1 MSFELN
7 EIETRILGCLVEK
20 ELTTPDYYPLTLNAL
35 VNACNQKSN
44 RDPVVS
50 YTEEEVEQ
58 TLKGLS
64 DKHLVYLFYGSTSR
78 VPKYKHRL
86 PSTYELDE
94 RETAIVSVLLLRGAQ
109 TLGELNQRTT
119 RLYDFEDLNEVNET
133 MESLTN
139 REEPIVLKL
148 PRQPGQKEAR
158 YAHLLSGEI
167 DVENFDFSSISSS
180 STTQAK
186 NERIEKLE
194 QEIEELKE
202 EFSSLKQEFEEFK
215 KQFE

>member
-50 YTEEEVEQ
+50 YTEEEVER
-58 TLKGLS
+58 TLEGLS
-64 DKHLVYLFYGSTSR
+64 EKHLVYLFYGSTSR

-86 PSTYELDE
+86 PSVFELDE
-94 RETAIVSVLLLRGAQ
+94 RETAIVSVLMLRGAQ

-119 RLYDFEDLNEVNET
+119 RLYDFADLNEVNET
-133 MESLTN
+133 IEALTR

-158 YAHLLSGEI
+158 YAHLLLGEI
-167 DVENFDFSSISSS
+167 DVESFVFSNTTSA

-194 QEIEELKE
+194 QEVEELKE
-202 EFSSLKQEFEEFK
+202 ELSSLKQDFEEFK